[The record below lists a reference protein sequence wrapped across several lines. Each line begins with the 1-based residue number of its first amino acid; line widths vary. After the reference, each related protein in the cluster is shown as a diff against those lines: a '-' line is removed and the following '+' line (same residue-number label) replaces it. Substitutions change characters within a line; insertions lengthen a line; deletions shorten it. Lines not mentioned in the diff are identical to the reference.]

1 MKRRAK
7 RCVFA
12 PSQFLCIPYD
22 DATSFTGTTKHAHSP
37 PYRKCKLYLFIYL
50 LYFDV
55 LTWIKP
61 NGAENQAEDERDNE
75 VEGDGDDDDDDDDD
89 DSDDEY
95 VEEEDDAAPSV
106 LSKKRSIDE
115 VVDKEAHGSK
125 KIKA

>member
-1 MKRRAK
+1 M
-7 RCVFA
+7 CVCAQPVFMY
-12 PSQFLCIPYD
+12 SMMTQHHLQEQQSTLTHLLIGNV
-22 DATSFTGTTKHAHSP
+22 S
-37 PYRKCKLYLFIYL
+37 FIYL
-50 LYFDV
+50 LYFHV

-75 VEGDGDDDDDDDDD
+75 DEGDGDDDDDDDDD